1 MTQRMTPWGLKVL
14 VGNTDGI
21 ELWETMP
28 KFNHYGGVRRE
39 VGETFQ
45 LDGATYTVLEV
56 TPSAALCKQTAAKIV
71 QYTTD
76 DGEKKEIKIRGS
88 STIRVASYR
97 ERNQKVDRRGGKRK
111 RLLRGTTLAGSRS

>member
-1 MTQRMTPWGLKVL
+1 MTTQRITKWGLQVL
-14 VGNTDGI
+14 IGEEDGI

-28 KFNHYGGVRRE
+28 RFNHYGGVRRE

-45 LDGATYTVLEV
+45 HGGATYTVMEV
-56 TPSAALCKQTAAKIV
+56 TPSAALCKETAARVV

-76 DGEKKEIKIRGS
+76 DGEKKEYKVRSS

-97 ERNQKVDRRGGKRK
+97 ERNTKIDRGGRKRK
-111 RLLRGTTLAGSRS
+111 GLLRGTTLAS